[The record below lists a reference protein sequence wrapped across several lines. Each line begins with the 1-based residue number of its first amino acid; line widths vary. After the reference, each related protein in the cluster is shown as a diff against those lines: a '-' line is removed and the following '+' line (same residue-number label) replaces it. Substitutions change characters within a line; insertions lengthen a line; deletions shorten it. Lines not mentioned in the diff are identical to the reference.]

1 MQCKDDLGTRV
12 QGGGMVNGGC
22 AHGDEAGLWRA
33 WDGRGRRARRWAP
46 AMHDCPPLSAMQL
59 ECGHGRS
66 SLGAVG
72 GAHAGSNG
80 TGASMAPH
88 TNRVRLCRTPLV
100 GAVTRSPCAVDP
112 CGSQGCSPAIRTQC
126 LILPLNHAARSQTC
140 GTAWFVPA
148 WIQHTTYAR
157 SDLAGMHRCES
168 CTLSIVLRPCPR
180 LANQA
185 QG

>member
-1 MQCKDDLGTRV
+1 MAAVRTATRR
-12 QGGGMVNGGC
+12 GCGARGM
-22 AHGDEAGLWRA
+22 AEAGEL
-33 WDGRGRRARRWAP
+33 DVGRR

-157 SDLAGMHRCES
+157 SDLAGHAP
-168 CTLSIVLRPCPR
+168 L
-180 LANQA
+180 
-185 QG
+185 